1 VKPAVA
7 AFVALGIGVA
17 AATPARAA
25 GANELQAALRFGAGW
40 LNVADKPWAPF
51 VSLDVEYG
59 LDDAWAVRGSL
70 EGYSHSVSADAVN
83 GISAGT
89 ERLGAALVGVTYTV
103 DVLRLVPYGEVQLGL
118 AHIGGPLAAPTTKL
132 ASELGIGGDYYVTRR
147 LRAGLSFQYLY
158 EPIDLISNPTQFGN
172 SPFMFSATAR
182 VSWVF

>member
-7 AFVALGIGVA
+7 ALVALGIGVA

-25 GANELQAALRFGAGW
+25 GANEVQAALRFGAGW
-40 LNVADKPWAPF
+40 LNVGDKPWAP
-51 VSLDVEYG
+51 VVGLDVEYG
-59 LDDAWAVRGSL
+59 INDAWALRGSL
-70 EGYSHSVSADAVN
+70 EGYSHSVSADATTGVP
-83 GISAGT
+83 AGT
-89 ERLGAALVGVTYTV
+89 ERLGAALFGVAYTV
-103 DVLRLVPYGEVQLGL
+103 DVLRLVPYGEVQFGIV
-118 AHIGGPLAAPTTKL
+118 HIGGPLASPTTKL

-158 EPIDLISNPTQFGN
+158 EPVDLLSNPTEFGN